1 MEVNAVKKEVM
12 KVAAKMALAA
22 VMALVQAIDKWVAK
36 K

>member
-1 MEVNAVKKEVM
+1 MKKEVI